1 MNTIL
6 IPAFQ
11 LIALIFS
18 VMLHE
23 VAHGFAALRLGD
35 TTAKDAGRL
44 TLNPLKQLDPV
55 GSVILPIVL
64 YAINSPVMLGW
75 AKPVPYNP
83 NNLYRDYKYGPLKVA
98 LAGPLTNILV
108 AFIFGVSLRFGAS
121 LLPASAVAL
130 MGYIVFLNLTLAV
143 FNLIPIP
150 PLDGSKLLS
159 LVSPRYTFWIER
171 SGFAGLLLVM
181 VFIYFFSGVI
191 YFISASLFQLFAGGA
206 AVDVFIR
213 FFSG

>member
-1 MNTIL
+1 MNSTL
-6 IPAFQ
+6 IVVFQ
-11 LIALIFS
+11 LATLIFS

-44 TLNPLKQLDPV
+44 TLNPLKHLEPF
-55 GSVILPIVL
+55 GSVILPVFL
-64 YAINSPVMLGW
+64 YFIHSPVMLGW

-108 AFIFGVSLRFGAS
+108 AFVFGLALRFGVALFS
-121 LLPASAVAL
+121 IPAVAL
-130 MGYIVFLNLTLAV
+130 IGYIIFLNLTLAV
-143 FNLIPIP
+143 FNLLPIP

-159 LVSPRYTFWIER
+159 LISPRYIFWIEG
-171 SGFAGLLLVM
+171 SGFAGLLFIM
-181 VFIYFFSGVI
+181 IFIYFFSGII
-191 YFISASLFQLFAGGA
+191 YFISFAIFKLFAGTA
-206 AVDVFIR
+206 AVNAFVS
-213 FFSG
+213 FFGG